1 MGYNKGYAFERSLR
15 TKLNDRGF
23 YVVRTAGSGVDGLSP
38 DLVVLSTTRKFAVE
52 CKAIE
57 SAYLAIGVPKME
69 RMLDW
74 ERATGMP
81 VFVAWKHNRQ
91 QPVFIPLSVFQ
102 KREKNYT
109 LRAEDAAFG
118 LSIEEVVGSGK

>member
-15 TKLNDRGF
+15 AKLNDRGF

-38 DLVVLSTTRKFAVE
+38 DLIVLSTTRKFAIE

-69 RMLDW
+69 RMMDW
-74 ERATGMP
+74 ERVTGMP
-81 VFVAWKHNRQ
+81 VFVAWKHNRK
-91 QPVFIPLSVFQ
+91 QPVFVPLSMFQ
-102 KREKNYT
+102 KCEKNYT

-118 LSIEEVVGSGK
+118 LTIEEVIK

>member
-1 MGYNKGYAFERSLR
+1 MGYNKGYAFERGLR
-15 TKLNDRGF
+15 SKLSDRGF

-52 CKAIE
+52 CKAVE
-57 SAYLAIGVPKME
+57 SAYLAIEVAKME

-74 ERATGMP
+74 ERTTGMP

-91 QPVFIPLSVFQ
+91 QPVFVPLAVF
-102 KREKNYT
+102 KKCEKNYT

-118 LSIEEVVGSGK
+118 LTIEEVIR